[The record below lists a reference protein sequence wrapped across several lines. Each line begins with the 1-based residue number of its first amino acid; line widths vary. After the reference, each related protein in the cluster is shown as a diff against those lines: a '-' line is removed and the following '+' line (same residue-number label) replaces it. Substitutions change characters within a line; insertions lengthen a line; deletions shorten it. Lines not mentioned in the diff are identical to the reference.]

1 MVNSKFL
8 TVSYSDLQLDKGNMS
23 GTKKTDTDFTKI
35 LDEQRDNFKTDS
47 NDKEDNLNI
56 SEAKSSSKREEIQKL
71 YKEVKINKK
80 DEIIPEENFEEVSEQ
95 VMQFLQNVIEKISEE
110 FNISA
115 EEVIDGIKKLDLEV
129 VDLFDVKNISKLV
142 VSLSNQKEMSSL
154 LLDDGISGLIKEI
167 FADAGKLSNSLKESF
182 ALTDEEFTKFLQKF
196 DEAIKVEDF
205 LVNKSMSEIK
215 VDTDLVENEI
225 TKEVHVEAKE
235 VNKKVEHSGLNQ
247 EFDKNSSN
255 SEGKHNSNV
264 YYEGISMES
273 VMSKLQ
279 NVVETNSSIART
291 GISEA
296 VMNQILDGISAN
308 VNSEM
313 TSLELQLNPES
324 LGKVNVTVSAK
335 EGILTAQIVAQTE
348 IAKEAI
354 ESQISVLKE
363 TFENQGLKVEE
374 VEVTLAS
381 KSFDQNLSKESS
393 NENGQSKSRRHI
405 SKEELD
411 EINGI
416 RAVEEEK
423 VMEEVLKELGTT
435 VSYQA

>member
-23 GTKKTDTDFTKI
+23 STKKTDTDFTKI

-167 FADAGKLSNSLKESF
+167 FADAVKLSNSLKESF
-182 ALTDEEFTKFLQKF
+182 ALTDEEFTKLLQKF

-235 VNKKVEHSGLNQ
+235 VNKKVEDSGLNQ

-308 VNSEM
+308 VISEM

>member
-23 GTKKTDTDFTKI
+23 STKKTDTDFTKI

-167 FADAGKLSNSLKESF
+167 FADAVKLSNSLKESF
-182 ALTDEEFTKFLQKF
+182 ALTDEEFTKLLQKF

-235 VNKKVEHSGLNQ
+235 VNKKVEDSGLNQ

-416 RAVEEEK
+416 RTVEEEK